1 MKKCKEILRRCALLA
16 LTAALFLPIA
26 GEMVTA
32 NTSVA
37 AVTKAEI
44 DALKSDAD
52 KLAAEKKELA
62 NQLKEIRADKSQAQS
77 QKNLLEQQ
85 INVIQSEIDNI
96 NGQIGKYD
104 ELIGVK
110 QEEVALTQARTDEQY
125 ELFCKR
131 VRAMEEEGETSY
143 WSIILGSGSF
153 AEIHFIIVQYVISNT
168 VCHIIAAK
176 RQALSH

>member
-1 MKKCKEILRRCALLA
+1 MMKKCKDILRRCALLA

-32 NTSVA
+32 NTTVA

-44 DALKSDAD
+44 DALKSDAN

-85 INVIQSEIDNI
+85 INVIQSEINNI
-96 NGQIGKYD
+96 DGQIDKYD
-104 ELIGVK
+104 ELINVK
-110 QEEVALTQARTDEQY
+110 LFEVNETQARTDEQY
-125 ELFCKR
+125 ELFCR
-131 VRAMEEEGETSY
+131 RIRAMEE
-143 WSIILGSGSF
+143 
-153 AEIHFIIVQYVISNT
+153 
-168 VCHIIAAK
+168 K
-176 RQALSH
+176 RA